1 MARLSKTLVTLA
13 GRVVFERHRDEAK
26 TEAYQL
32 RRTLERLLT
41 RGATVA
47 TPRPPS
53 CITLLVRGERS
64 KRVMDTARAAC
75 AAAGNDRMGVIFD
88 DMRKGK

>member
-47 TPRPPS
+47 TPRPTS
-53 CITLLVRGERS
+53 CIPCLFVASAPNALWAW
-64 KRVMDTARAAC
+64 RVQLARQLAMTAWA
-75 AAAGNDRMGVIFD
+75 
-88 DMRKGK
+88 